1 MTPEERTR
9 RARIAA
15 NTRWGKTADRTGAT
29 EAARRGLRAKF
40 EREADPDGVMSP
52 PDRERAAN
60 NLQRA
65 HYLRMAAARAAAAKK
80 RRKPDAA

>member
-9 RARIAA
+9 RAKIAA
-15 NTRWGKTADRTGAT
+15 LTRWGKTTDRSAAT

-52 PDRERAAN
+52 AARKQAADALERA
-60 NLQRA
+60 
-65 HYLRMAAARAAAAKK
+65 HMLRMASARSKAAQ
-80 RRKPDAA
+80 RRKAA